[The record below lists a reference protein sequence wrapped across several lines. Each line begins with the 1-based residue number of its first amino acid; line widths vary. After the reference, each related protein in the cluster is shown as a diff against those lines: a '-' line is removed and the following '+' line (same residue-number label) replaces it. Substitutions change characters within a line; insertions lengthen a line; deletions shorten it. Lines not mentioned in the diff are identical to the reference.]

1 MQATLTSCES
11 SSMAQGAAKP
21 AMSRQAFGSTRDAKV
36 GAAPRGTRDRGPS
49 LDRVCAACVAQ
60 GIGYVGGAVGALHVA
75 AFRARRRSAK
85 RGTVDASVVQ
95 VPPEPAIGGA
105 FRSSLEGVHRR
116 LVWSLAMTA

>member
-21 AMSRQAFGSTRDAKV
+21 AMSRQAFGSTRDANV

-49 LDRVCAACVAQ
+49 LARVAACVAQ

-75 AFRARRRSAK
+75 AFRARRLCG
-85 RGTVDASVVQ
+85 RG
-95 VPPEPAIGGA
+95 
-105 FRSSLEGVHRR
+105 
-116 LVWSLAMTA
+116 

>member
-36 GAAPRGTRDRGPS
+36 GAKPRGTRDRGPS

-95 VPPEPAIGGA
+95 VPPEPA
-105 FRSSLEGVHRR
+105 V
-116 LVWSLAMTA
+116 